1 MSTEST
7 RGDTTRSSTPSTLP
21 ERLARMQFNASLAVM
36 TGDDMTTLDAAAT
49 LESAADLLGDG
60 IALARWVAVLGEHAG
75 GQVGHLPPGLLD
87 FAGTIVRRADEATRE
102 DPR

>member
-1 MSTEST
+1 MSTHT
-7 RGDTTRSSTPSTLP
+7 IATTNATPSTLP
-21 ERLARMQFNASLAVM
+21 ERLARMQFNAALACLS
-36 TGDDMTTLDAAAT
+36 GEDMATLDAAST